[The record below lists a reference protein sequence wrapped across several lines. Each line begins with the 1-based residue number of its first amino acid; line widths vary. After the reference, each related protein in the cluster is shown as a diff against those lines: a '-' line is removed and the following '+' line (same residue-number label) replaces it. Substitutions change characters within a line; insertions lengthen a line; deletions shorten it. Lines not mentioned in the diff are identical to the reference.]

1 MLKKYKTIIPITILA
16 IAFITAL
23 ISSVPTWISI
33 ALMVLAAVLLIIA
46 SRGTFYFSKASKVIS
61 QRKPG
66 YVENAIALYEK
77 AFKLGV
83 PHQYNLV
90 IGTVFLQH
98 GDIEKGREA
107 LEDVLNAKDKK
118 LVFQAKEAL
127 SMYYWITK
135 DLDKAI
141 ELCESAKE
149 MNLKDR
155 NLYIN
160 LGSYYLAKGRT
171 KEFKS
176 LIKEAFRTNMESVA
190 LIDLQAQYLIELKN
204 FERAGNFLKAL
215 FDQATPSFVDP
226 YLHYALVYMNYG
238 EIDIAIK
245 YLKDCLKIATF
256 SNVSIFKSNDI
267 EQMISYLEN
276 EETRWGFVKAAL
288 SDPISLFNGK
298 MPSVEKNVAKPEF
311 ESLPTFVAEGIS
323 QKEVNEK
330 EEEEPDT
337 SLNEEDEIWL
347 QKHQNQD

>member
-1 MLKKYKTIIPITILA
+1 MLKKYKTIIPVIILA

-23 ISSVPTWISI
+23 IPSIPNWISI
-33 ALMVLAAVLLIIA
+33 VLMIVAAILLIIA
-46 SRGTFYFSKASKVIS
+46 SRGTFYFSKASKIIS

-66 YVENAIALYEK
+66 FVENAIALYEK
-77 AFKLGV
+77 AFDAGV

-107 LEDVLNAKDKK
+107 LESVLSAKDRK

-127 SMYYWITK
+127 SMYYWIKK

-141 ELCESAKE
+141 ELCESARE

-171 KEFKS
+171 KDFKN
-176 LIKEAFRTNMESVA
+176 LIKEAFRSQMESVA

-204 FERAGNFLKAL
+204 YKRAGNFLKSL
-215 FDQATPSFVDP
+215 FDQATPTFIDP
-226 YLHYALVYMNYG
+226 YIHYSMIYMHYG

-256 SNVSIFKSNDI
+256 SNVSIFSSLEI
-267 EQMISYLEN
+267 EQMISCLES
-276 EETRWGFVKAAL
+276 EDSRWGFVNAVLA
-288 SDPISLFNGK
+288 DPIAIFNGR
-298 MPSVEKNVAKPEF
+298 MPSIQKGIKRPEF
-311 ESLPTFVAEGIS
+311 EELPIFEAEGMS
-323 QKEVNEK
+323 QKEISEK
-330 EEEEPDT
+330 AKEEPDT

-347 QKHQNQD
+347 KKHQDN

>member
-1 MLKKYKTIIPITILA
+1 MLKKYKTIIPVIILA

-23 ISSVPTWISI
+23 ISSVPNWISI
-33 ALMVLAAVLLIIA
+33 VLMIVAAVLLVIA
-46 SRGTFYFSKASKVIS
+46 SRGTFYFSKASKIIS

-66 YVENAIALYEK
+66 FVENAIALYEK
-77 AFKLGV
+77 AYAAGV

-98 GDIEKGREA
+98 GDIEKGKDA
-107 LEDVLNAKDKK
+107 LESVLVAKDKK

-127 SMYYWITK
+127 SMYYWIKK

-160 LGSYYLAKGRT
+160 LGSYYLAKGKT
-171 KEFKS
+171 KEFKN
-176 LIKEAFRTNMESVA
+176 LIKEAFRSKMESVA

-204 FERAGNFLKAL
+204 YKRAGNFLKSL
-215 FDQATPSFVDP
+215 FDQATPTFIDS
-226 YLHYALVYMNYG
+226 YIHYAMIYMYYG

-256 SNVSIFKSNDI
+256 SNVSIFTTFDI
-267 EQMISYLEN
+267 EQMIEYLESVD
-276 EETRWGFVKAAL
+276 TRWGFVDAVL
-288 SDPISLFNGK
+288 SDPVAIFNGK
-298 MPSVEKNVAKPEF
+298 MPTVQNGIEKPEF
-311 ESLPTFVAEGIS
+311 EKLPIFEAEGMS
-323 QKEVNEK
+323 QKEISEK
-330 EEEEPDT
+330 AEEEPDT

-347 QKHQNQD
+347 KKHKDN